1 MLELRT
7 DIYAIKV
14 TQPLVVVIVCDNYK
28 QVFECKTKITEK
40 YVKDCIG
47 KAITNY
53 VLGGWVCYQ

>member
-53 VLGGWVCYQ
+53 VLGG